1 MGVPRLKILVNDG
14 LDKEG
19 LKLFEATGIDVDC
32 KRRDTD
38 ALIAQVKEFDALLVR
53 SATAVTREVIE
64 SGVQGKLKI
73 VGRAGVGTDNIDVA
87 AATENGVVVKSAP
100 YGNTN
105 ATAELALTLM
115 LTVSRNV
122 VLGNNSL
129 KNGVWRKK
137 CFEGYELSGKTL
149 GILGCGRIGQRLS
162 ELATGFNMH
171 VIGYDPIVVP
181 NSRISCVSK
190 EELLSSADYVS
201 VHTSGKQTVI
211 GKNELFLM
219 KPTAFLINTAR
230 GRNVDEEALYDAL
243 KAGNLA
249 GAGIDV
255 YEEEPAEE
263 GKEFKCKL
271 RALDNVVVTPHLG
284 ASTVEAQQKTS
295 IELAHVIIDYL
306 VYGNF
311 SGAVNVGE
319 NIEFEKKLFYPLFIY
334 HMDKP
339 GMFAKIDKVL
349 ADYCV
354 NIRENPSR
362 QIGEGYAIAV
372 YLVHQKIEEKVLE
385 ELNKI
390 DGVIRATT

>member
-1 MGVPRLKILVNDG
+1 MNDG

-19 LKLFEATGIDVDC
+19 MKLFEAAGIDADC
-32 KRRDTD
+32 KRRDAK
-38 ALIAQVKEFDALLVR
+38 ALVTQVGDFDALVVR

-64 SGVQGKLKI
+64 SGVRGRLKI

-115 LTVSRNV
+115 LAVSRNV
-122 VLGNNSL
+122 VPGHDSL
-129 KNGVWRKK
+129 RRGVWRKK
-137 CFEGYELSGKTL
+137 GFEGCELSGKTL

-162 ELATGFNMH
+162 ELVVGFNMH
-171 VIGYDPIVVP
+171 VIGYDPVVVS
-181 NSRISCVSK
+181 NSKIRYVSK
-190 EELLSSADYVS
+190 EEVLSSADYVS
-201 VHTSGKQTVI
+201 VHSSGKETVI
-211 GKNELFLM
+211 GRKELFLM
-219 KPTAFLINTAR
+219 KPTAYLINTAR
-230 GRNVDEEALYDAL
+230 GRNVDEKALYEAL
-243 KAGNLA
+243 KAGSLA
-249 GAGIDV
+249 GAGLDV

-263 GKEFKCKL
+263 GAEFRSKL
-271 RALDNVVVTPHLG
+271 RELDNVVITPHLG

-295 IELAHVIIDYL
+295 IEMARVVIDYL

-311 SGAVNVGE
+311 SNAVNVGE
-319 NIEFEKKLFYPLFIY
+319 NIELEERLFYPLFIY

-349 ADYCV
+349 ADYGV

-372 YLVHQKIEEKVLE
+372 YLVHQKIEQDVLD

-390 DGVIRATT
+390 AGVIRAKT

>member
-1 MGVPRLKILVNDG
+1 LVNDG

-19 LKLFEATGIDVDC
+19 MKLFEAAGIEADC
-32 KRRDTD
+32 KRRD
-38 ALIAQVKEFDALLVR
+38 AKSLVSQVGDFDALVVR

-64 SGVQGKLKI
+64 AGVRGRLKI
-73 VGRAGVGTDNIDVA
+73 VGRAGVGTDNIDVD

-115 LTVSRNV
+115 LAVSRNV
-122 VLGNNSL
+122 VSGHGSL
-129 KNGVWRKK
+129 CRGEWRKK
-137 CFEGYELSGKTL
+137 GFEGCEVSGKTL

-162 ELATGFNMH
+162 ELVVGFNMH
-171 VIGYDPIVVP
+171 VIGYDPVMVS
-181 NSRISCVSK
+181 NSNIPYASK
-190 EELLSSADYVS
+190 EEVLSIADYVS
-201 VHTSGKQTVI
+201 VHSSGKETVI
-211 GKNELFLM
+211 GKKELFLM
-219 KPTAFLINTAR
+219 KPTAYLINTAR
-230 GRNVDEEALYDAL
+230 GRNVDEKAVYEAL

-249 GAGIDV
+249 GAGLDV
-255 YEEEPAEE
+255 YEEEPEEE
-263 GKEFKCKL
+263 GAEFKSKL
-271 RALDNVVVTPHLG
+271 RELDNVVITPHLG
-284 ASTVEAQQKTS
+284 ASTVEALQKTS
-295 IELAHVIIDYL
+295 IEMARVIIGYL

-311 SGAVNVGE
+311 SNAVNVGE
-319 NIEFEKKLFYPLFIY
+319 NIELEEKTFYPLFVY

-349 ADYCV
+349 ADHGV

-372 YLVHQKIEEKVLE
+372 YLVHQKIEQDVLD

-390 DGVIRATT
+390 AGVIRAKT